1 MYNLLIALGVGLAI
15 TLGIKLTGIGSIWAG
30 IIPGT
35 IALVATYFLL
45 ARRIGNQLQVLM
57 GSVQKELQGQP
68 TSQKEAQARVE
79 RAIKMLEGGL
89 VYDKWQ
95 FLVGSEIHSQ
105 IGMLKYM
112 SKDLDGAKVHFA
124 KASPRNYMAK
134 AMEGALFFQRKD
146 FPAMKKSFEA
156 AVTSGKKEPLVWAVY
171 AWCLVQNKEKDE
183 ALRVLGRG
191 VEANP
196 SDEKLKSSLSAL
208 QNDKRLKMKPY
219 EPMWW
224 QFGLEAPPP
233 QMLGGGGGG
242 RRVQFNP
249 RR

>member
-1 MYNLLIALGVGLAI
+1 
-15 TLGIKLTGIGSIWAG
+15 
-30 IIPGT
+30 
-35 IALVATYFLL
+35 
-45 ARRIGNQLQVLM
+45 
-57 GSVQKELQGQP
+57 
-68 TSQKEAQARVE
+68 
-79 RAIKMLEGGL
+79 EGAL

-95 FLVGSEIHSQ
+95 FMVGPEIHSQ

-112 SKDLDGAKVHFA
+112 SKDLDGAQVHFA
-124 KASPRNYMAK
+124 KAGPRNYMAK
-134 AMEGALFFQRKD
+134 AMQGALHYQRKD
-146 FPAMKKSFEA
+146 FAAMKQAFEA
-156 AVTSGKKEPLVWAVY
+156 AVTAGKKEPLVWAVY

-196 SDEKLKSSLSAL
+196 SDEKLKNSLAAL
-208 QNDKRLKMKPY
+208 QNDKKLKMKPY

-224 QFGLEAPPP
+224 QFGLETPPP